1 MKDKDIHIGD
11 MVRVRQWEDMK
22 AEGSV
27 TSSGSIKF
35 SGQSVMFINDMKYL
49 CGRTFTVANSAEY
62 PFVTETVYE
71 SSEHIECRKSGGR
84 WYLTAVM
91 LEPYDNIE
99 YTVAS
104 DDEIAILLQ

>member
-22 AEGSV
+22 AEGFV
-27 TSSGSIKF
+27 TSGGSIKF
-35 SGQSVMFINDMKYL
+35 SGQSVMFTNDMKYL
-49 CGRTFTVANSAEY
+49 CGRTFTVANSVEF
-62 PFVTETVYE
+62 PFVTETIYE